1 MAKFIKTGSC
11 IDCSCQVSLFSCMT
25 KEQLELVDKN
35 RNQVVFKPGET
46 IFKTGS
52 PLTHILCLTGGMVK
66 IYLEDPSSGKNILLS
81 ISKPIE
87 MIGGPGF
94 LVDDRHYITVVA
106 LEETT
111 ACFVRVEDYKDV
123 IFNNPEF
130 SLELIKSRNERII
143 KYFNKMLHL
152 TYKQTH
158 GKIADTLLYLSDE
171 IYNSDT
177 FYTPLTRQDMAD
189 MSSIT
194 KDSAIRVLKEFVSE
208 GIIKCSLHDFEII
221 NKELLKKIS
230 KTG

>member
-1 MAKFIKTGSC
+1 MSKFIKTGNC
-11 IDCSCQVSLFSCMT
+11 INCSCQIDLFSCMT
-25 KEQLELVDKN
+25 PEQLKIVDKN
-35 RNQVVFKPGET
+35 RSQVIFKPGET

-52 PLTHILCLTGGMVK
+52 PLTHILCMTSGMVK
-66 IYLEDPSSGKNILLS
+66 VYLEDPSSGKNILLS

-87 MIGGPGF
+87 IIGGPGF
-94 LVDDRHYITVVA
+94 LVDDRHYVTVVA

-123 IFNNPEF
+123 IYNNPEF
-130 SLELIKSRNERII
+130 SMEMIKYRNERII
-143 KYFNKMLHL
+143 RYFNKILHL
-152 TYKQTH
+152 THKQTH

-208 GIIKCSLHDFEII
+208 GIIKCSLHDFEIL
-221 NKELLKKIS
+221 NKESLRKIS